1 MLDYQNI
8 IDFITTLMYVIAPI
22 AIAFV
27 VIEAISNFFLDFI
40 GGRRV
45 KL

>member
-1 MLDYQNI
+1 MSNYQNV
-8 IDFITTLMYVIAPI
+8 IDFITTLMYIVAPI
-22 AIAFV
+22 SIAFV
-27 VIEAISNFFLDFI
+27 VIDSITNFFLDFI

>member
-1 MLDYQNI
+1 MLDYQNV
-8 IDFITTLMYVIAPI
+8 IDYITSLMYVIAPI

-27 VIEAISNFFLDFI
+27 VVEIITNFFLDFI
-40 GGRRV
+40 GGKRV